1 MALKILL
8 WNIEWNVTKQ
18 KQDFVLSTINSIAPS
33 VFCLTEA
40 TDFFVSTYPNV
51 ICSTPD
57 YGYPNP
63 GDRRK
68 VWLWSD
74 DSWSSVEYGENSEMP
89 SGRFVSGITHGI
101 RFVGVCIP
109 WSNAHVTTG
118 NRNRKRWEDH
128 RAYLKCLGPILTD
141 YANRPEPVCVMGD
154 FNQCIPHSSHNAS
167 VIQDLREAFTSG
179 CAIETEGK
187 MDADGKA
194 LIDHIATS
202 NSVRFTLEST
212 ISRSAS
218 DGKAISDHPGIV
230 GRLSSD

>member
-1 MALKILL
+1 MKILL

-18 KQDFVLSTINSIAPS
+18 KQDFVLSTINRIAPS

-74 DSWSSVEYGENSEMP
+74 DSWSSVEYGESPEMP
-89 SGRFVSGITHGI
+89 SGRFVSGIT
-101 RFVGVCIP
+101 RSVRVVGVCIP

-154 FNQCIPHSSHNAS
+154 YNQCIPHSSHNAS
-167 VIQDLREAFTSG
+167 VIEDLRDAFASGYTIHTEAMF
-179 CAIETEGK
+179 
-187 MDADGKA
+187 DVDGKPM
-194 LIDHIATS
+194 IDHLATT
-202 NSVRFTLEST
+202 NQLTFVITGTL
-212 ISRSAS
+212 SRTTETG
-218 DGKAISDHPGIV
+218 DTVSDHSGLHGNLEFTV
-230 GRLSSD
+230 